1 MIPNRKP
8 LAKLWHNITA
18 GVLTLIPS
26 RCRTFPSLEGSL
38 MPLFYSKDIYFLP
51 IPNPSLAMAMTN
63 LSSFHIIFQI
73 SKMLSKIIYGARVTE
88 WWCCSVAKLSWNPM
102 DCSTPGFSV
111 LHHLLEFAQVHVHW
125 IGDAIQPSHPLYFT
139 FYCYYLF
146 YWWDYKYEVWQSKNF
161 TVCSSFLDI
170 IIMCFIL
177 VIYCHLTISPQT

>member
-1 MIPNRKP
+1 MTIRFTSSNNKREIYCVLHP
-8 LAKLWHNITA
+8 ASFSGIIKLWHNITA

-125 IGDAIQPSHPLYFT
+125 IGDAIQPSHPLSPFSPSA
-139 FYCYYLF
+139 F
-146 YWWDYKYEVWQSKNF
+146 NF
-161 TVCSSFLDI
+161 S
-170 IIMCFIL
+170 
-177 VIYCHLTISPQT
+177 